1 MIDSKDGY
9 SFIRLSESDKFK
21 AIDTIIETCHIF
33 DCLPDRMD
41 FKRRVHEREKLLS
54 TGIGHGV
61 AITHGLIPHLEH
73 ARIALGILDEGI
85 AFDNKYPE
93 PVTLIFVMASGED
106 HPDDYLKTMSSILRW
121 VHDDSFN
128 AKLKRC
134 EFEDEKVQEFLTSV
148 LGV

>member
-1 MIDSKDGY
+1 MTNQKEGY
-9 SFIRLSESDKFK
+9 SFIRFSESDKFR
-21 AIDTIIETCHIF
+21 AIDTIIDTCHIF
-33 DCLPDRMD
+33 DCLSDRED

-73 ARIALGILDEGI
+73 ARIALGILDKGI
-85 AFDNKYPE
+85 PFDSRYPE
-93 PVTLIFVMASGED
+93 PVTLVFVIASGED

-128 AKLKRC
+128 IKLKNS
-134 EFEDEKVQEFLTSV
+134 EFEDEKVKEFLTSV